1 MAPKRPASGKASGK
15 EPKRV
20 RKVMTLQQK
29 VELLDM
35 LKAGNSFAAVGRH
48 FAVNESTVRS
58 IQKEEVE
65 RMSTVRDQDVVR
77 MESALALWI
86 HDCRKKNV
94 PLGHVFICEK
104 ARQLYAKFSNG
115 SETEGSD
122 VAQEADFLGFDE
134 ASDEEEPKAGPSS
147 ALQGF
152 QASKGLQY
160 GRDWPLLEED
170 AVTFIPQVK
179 QYLSDLCMEFKV
191 LLLMD
196 NAGHPADLCYEGVQL
211 EFLPANTTSLLQ
223 PMDQGVIRAFKALYT
238 RNSLGHLVKAMDDDS
253 EFTLKGFWRKFKIAT
268 CLNVIDRSLRDM
280 KKETLNS
287 CWKKLWPECVNDYK
301 GFSPQEIQHLAIDNA
316 VKLAKI
322 LGGEGFDD
330 ITKDEVGSLIDTHTE
345 LLTDQDLEEIIDSDI
360 DDNEDSTGSGN
371 EGDEDGGLTLDFL
384 NNYIRL
390 FEEAKETILERDP
403 CVERALKFVNSIDGA
418 LSPYAHLLSTMK
430 KQVQQL
436 PITSYFSVAKK
447 APPAPEIPPEEEKG
461 TSPEET

>member
-1 MAPKRPASGKASGK
+1 MAPKRPASGKASGN
-15 EPKRV
+15 EPKQV

-65 RMSTVRDQDVVR
+65 IRKAVGISFLGSAKKMSTVRDQDVVR

-94 PLGHVFICEK
+94 PLGRVFICEK
-104 ARQLYAKFSNG
+104 AWQLYAKFSNG
-115 SETEGSD
+115 SN

-147 ALQGF
+147 ALQEF
-152 QASKGLQY
+152 QASKGWFQRFMQRFQLKHVSLHGEAASADVDAAQNYPETFKKLISDKGYCPQQVFNMDETGLFWKRMPSRTCIMKDEARASGFKAHKDRVTLIMCGNAAGFMLKPGLIYNSAKPRALKNKNMHTLPVFWMHNSKAWITKVLMERWFLQS
-160 GRDWPLLEED
+160 
-170 AVTFIPQVK
+170 FIPQVK

-196 NAGHPADLCYEGVQL
+196 NARGHPADLCYEGVQIK
-211 EFLPANTTSLLQ
+211 FLPANTTSLLQ

-238 RNSLGHLVKAMDDDS
+238 RNSLDHLVKAMDDDS
-253 EFTLKGFWRKFKIAT
+253 AFTLKAYWRKFTIAT

-287 CWKKLWPECVNDYK
+287 CWKKLWPECVND
-301 GFSPQEIQHLAIDNA
+301 
-316 VKLAKI
+316 
-322 LGGEGFDD
+322 
-330 ITKDEVGSLIDTHTE
+330 
-345 LLTDQDLEEIIDSDI
+345 
-360 DDNEDSTGSGN
+360 
-371 EGDEDGGLTLDFL
+371 
-384 NNYIRL
+384 
-390 FEEAKETILERDP
+390 
-403 CVERALKFVNSIDGA
+403 
-418 LSPYAHLLSTMK
+418 
-430 KQVQQL
+430 
-436 PITSYFSVAKK
+436 
-447 APPAPEIPPEEEKG
+447 
-461 TSPEET
+461 